1 MELNWSTGSISSEAG
16 GSSPSTR
23 KLHLPHLTLM
33 LAVAHRQHMSLTH
46 HTIMLP
52 QHSDLLPITVRQAM
66 QLTTVALHPIH
77 MLHMP
82 VIVEQ
87 VGILFPSLFNIPHI
101 LNF

>member
-1 MELNWSTGSISSEAG
+1 
-16 GSSPSTR
+16 
-23 KLHLPHLTLM
+23 M

-52 QHSDLLPITVRQAM
+52 QHPDLLPITVRQAM
-66 QLTTVALHPIH
+66 QLTTVVLHHIH

-82 VIVEQ
+82 VIVVQ
-87 VGILFPSLFNIPHI
+87 VGILFLSLNIPHI